1 MMNPSIP
8 PLPPNKPYRHPFN
21 YPKYVKFFDPYA
33 HVRVLSLPLKQMVKQ
48 KMQKLFICLVL
59 HSKILCLTTV
69 IITWDVATLALGSR
83 PRQGLG

>member
-8 PLPPNKPYRHPFN
+8 PLPPNKPYRQPFN

-48 KMQKLFICLVL
+48 KM
-59 HSKILCLTTV
+59 
-69 IITWDVATLALGSR
+69 
-83 PRQGLG
+83 